1 MEVTRPHGHAAAV
14 WAEAHV
20 RILRMLFAR
29 LGFRSAI
36 RRRKV
41 RSFAKSESLSH
52 SWRGR
57 DGGRPGRRGVSAAT
71 SFRRTLWW
79 PRSRGY
85 LSERTA
91 ASPSRPP
98 AHVEGVTI
106 GILGDAY
113 GVTVELDAPGPFDA
127 ELCVTGPGVL
137 ALVSGAGRLCV
148 LEPDP
153 TTSVPC
159 SRSGAICCPAQC
171 TTCWLPPRF

>member
-1 MEVTRPHGHAAAV
+1 V

-71 SFRRTLWW
+71 TLRRTLWW
-79 PRSRGY
+79 PRSRATCRSG
-85 LSERTA
+85 LRQA
-91 ASPSRPP
+91 RADPP

-127 ELCVTGPGVL
+127 ELGVTGPGVL

-159 SRSGAICCPAQC
+159 SRSGAICSPAQC
-171 TTCWLPPRF
+171 TTCWLQPRF